1 VEFDLPGLEERKRM
15 LDQYLKKYLQGASGA
30 TRIVVDPAVDGK
42 ALASV
47 ASRTE
52 GFSGR
57 EIAKLAIAW
66 QAAAYGSTNAAFGPE
81 LLESVLA
88 AHKDQKERKL
98 LWNSAAAGMA
108 YRVAK

>member
-1 VEFDLPGLEERKRM
+1 MPGFEERQRM
-15 LDQYLKKYLQGASGA
+15 LKQYLKKYLEGASGA
-30 TRIVVDPAVDGK
+30 TRIVVDPSVDDD
-42 ALASV
+42 LLLSV

-88 AHKDQKERKL
+88 AHKDQKARKQ
-98 LWNSAAAGMA
+98 LWNSAAASDHSA
-108 YRVAK
+108 PLITK